1 MLMRNRILL
10 LTLFSMFSIFL
21 KAQNPS
27 GLPSPNAPYSY
38 YNIGWGQ
45 EDSGHI
51 FANRTPNFTPKF
63 PFTTIG
69 YVRPGIDTTLWL
81 WTGQT
86 WNEIGK
92 GGVIGSLVGVS
103 PIVVSGDSVSC
114 PSCAVGGGITQLT
127 GDGTA
132 GPGAGSQV
140 FTLATVNTTTGAF
153 GSASNVADF
162 TVNGKG
168 LITLA
173 GSIPIQITETQVTNL
188 VADLAAKQG
197 TITTGSTS
205 QYFRGDL
212 SLATFPTNLSAF
224 TNGPGYITTIAGITA
239 GGDLTG
245 TYPNPTLAPKVTG
258 GAGTCTNCS
267 LSYNAAGQITLA
279 ANGSSGGAQN
289 LTYTQLALDN
299 TLSISGGNTQ
309 TFFVATHALAGL
321 MDSASKAV
329 VDSLRLRTYSFPI
342 ISIGAVQGL
351 HVEGTTGDSVALGG
365 FFYKADTVNT
375 LGYGFAITN
384 LPDEATLGA
393 GDSVLVEKAGSKY
406 LTLVPSSAIGGGGA
420 VASVSNSDGTLTI
433 SPTTGSVVASLN
445 LANANTWITNP
456 QTFNGGVAL
465 GSNVTI
471 STTNTY
477 SIGTLSHEL
486 SQVYTQN
493 ISANGGLALS
503 AGSTNNI
510 TLAYNGTG
518 QFLFSHT
525 GQPTFNA
532 FTSTTAFTG
541 GTPVG
546 LFSFD
551 ASGVLWPIG
560 LGTNLSLSGQT
571 LNATGG
577 GGSPSG
583 SANSVQTYATSSTFG
598 SVANFTANPITH
610 VVNSDTLSAHKVI
623 LDSAR
628 FSLNLIPKARLA
640 PIIWIDNSY
649 GAATGATLTDSGY
662 AYRVRDSMNVPIS
675 NYSLGST
682 GVFYYAQIANQYVNG
697 PFNSNVLYIG
707 SSFNDIRAASGTDQR
722 TYNKQAGMI
731 TSLFVL
737 QFATRY
743 ISASDIT
750 SSTTSQITNTG
761 HVTRYG
767 TWTVGQNAAQY
778 GGKMVGGAA
787 FTSTANDSV
796 VYQGFGPAFGIN
808 MIAGDG
814 NLFVHS
820 TIGVYV
826 DEVLYRTVDLDSIAD
841 GKTVN
846 SHVDSRVPY
855 GIVIAGLTNT
865 FHSIKLINTQAHYM
879 YVDYF
884 TALDPNKP
892 SYIVS
897 NVPQPATVTISATYV
912 NKMNTVVDSV
922 FATLPSNYPAF
933 TYPVNDFFHYE
944 QGQGYSDS
952 VHPDNAGHQ
961 AIMQSFVHT
970 WDSISSNLPNTMY
983 TDSIGN
989 LWVLSKT
996 RGAVRETDFINSNNI
1011 GSNQANFNGNINIP
1025 NGSNIQQG
1033 GYNLIQ
1039 TDSINNNLYVG
1050 PGTNSLEVLNTSQYN
1065 VMIGPEAGWRQS
1077 LYYNTA
1083 VGAWAL
1089 RGGTSGTATAQ
1100 SEVAIGYSALRTT
1113 TAGQHDVAVGT
1124 QAMYFQNGTT
1134 EGDNVALGYDALGGV
1149 NGSSTAVLRQ
1159 TVIGSGADLNATTAS
1174 KSFIAE
1180 YNAWQNDSAGTNDIV
1195 ICYSCTA
1202 TSGTPSNQL
1211 DFNNFVLGT
1220 FAGAPSGST
1229 AQGGTFGLGKYPN
1242 YMFDNNGRWG
1252 LNTDSTTWLADVP
1265 STGTVLIADSNTSTG
1280 AAAVKNP
1287 MIKRVP
1293 MADGSFTCTPS
1304 NTLNVSAATVTD
1316 AYYVQH
1322 GQIVTVTVSGSVT
1335 TTTALLNS
1343 QITLTLPIS
1352 TAQTGA
1358 HTYGPGTVV
1367 NSGTSPSQYSPAIVQ
1382 LNNSTS
1388 VILFFAATS
1397 TAGSSVFTT
1406 TFQYHL

>member
-1 MLMRNRILL
+1 MQNSSAPHRKALPDNYRSAFGVVLLMLLS
-10 LTLFSMFSIFL
+10 LFSQ
-21 KAQNPS
+21 AQTIQYPNPGLYGTGQHRGAWDSTLYIPTGCGVPS
-27 GLPSPNAPYSY
+27 GRSGLQSVGFFGGGQKLNQSALFFDSCGHNLYVYDPSVGDTSWTIVGSGGGGSGTVTSVLVSNDSLYYLTASSKVYVAMIITQPDSMVLYVTPTQLNAAINTATTLTVNRGLHPVGNTRIVDGDIAGLPHDSAIYKNFSNAWPYTL
-38 YNIGWGQ
+38 
-45 EDSGHI
+45 DSMGGI
-51 FANRTPNFTPKF
+51 FKVNFTSDQ
-63 PFTTIG
+63 IG
-69 YVRPGIDTTLWL
+69 DVWVRNASGFMQAIHPG
-81 WTGQT
+81 
-86 WNEIGK
+86 
-92 GGVIGSLVGVS
+92 
-103 PIVVSGDSVSC
+103 
-114 PSCAVGGGITQLT
+114 
-127 GDGTA
+127 
-132 GPGAGSQV
+132 
-140 FTLATVNTTTGAF
+140 TTGYALISN
-153 GSASNVADF
+153 GSAS
-162 TVNGKG
+162 
-168 LITLA
+168 L
-173 GSIPIQITETQVTNL
+173 
-188 VADLAAKQG
+188 
-197 TITTGSTS
+197 
-205 QYFRGDL
+205 
-212 SLATFPTNLSAF
+212 PTYQPVS
-224 TNGPGYITTIAGITA
+224 
-239 GGDLTG
+239 
-245 TYPNPTLAPKVTG
+245 
-258 GAGTCTNCS
+258 
-267 LSYNAAGQITLA
+267 
-279 ANGSSGGAQN
+279 
-289 LTYTQLALDN
+289 
-299 TLSISGGNTQ
+299 
-309 TFFVATHALAGL
+309 
-321 MDSASKAV
+321 
-329 VDSLRLRTYSFPI
+329 
-342 ISIGAVQGL
+342 
-351 HVEGTTGDSVALGG
+351 
-365 FFYKADTVNT
+365 
-375 LGYGFAITN
+375 
-384 LPDEATLGA
+384 
-393 GDSVLVEKAGSKY
+393 
-406 LTLVPSSAIGGGGA
+406 GA
-420 VASVSNSDGTLTI
+420 VASVSNSDNSI
-433 SPTTGSVVASLN
+433 SFSPNTGAVVGSLN
-445 LANANTWITNP
+445 MGNPNLWAAN
-456 QTFNGGVAL
+456 
-465 GSNVTI
+465 
-471 STTNTY
+471 
-477 SIGTLSHEL
+477 
-486 SQVYTQN
+486 
-493 ISANGGLALS
+493 
-503 AGSTNNI
+503 
-510 TLAYNGTG
+510 
-518 QFLFSHT
+518 
-525 GQPTFNA
+525 
-532 FTSTTAFTG
+532 
-541 GTPVG
+541 
-546 LFSFD
+546 
-551 ASGVLWPIG
+551 
-560 LGTNLSLSGQT
+560 QT
-571 LNATGG
+571 LNGVDLLFNTNGFSTIGNSTNAASAMYSHQYNSNGAWAATATGSSNAMTFGVNAATRLTLLTTGQAQLNTYGVGTFTGTPAYSISEDATGHLIETTYGGG

-583 SANSVQTYATSSTFG
+583 PANSVQTYATSSTFG
-598 SVANFTANPITH
+598 SVVNFTANASTH

-662 AYRVRDSMNVPIS
+662 AYRVRDSMNVPIN

-1397 TAGSSVFTT
+1397 TAGNSVFTT